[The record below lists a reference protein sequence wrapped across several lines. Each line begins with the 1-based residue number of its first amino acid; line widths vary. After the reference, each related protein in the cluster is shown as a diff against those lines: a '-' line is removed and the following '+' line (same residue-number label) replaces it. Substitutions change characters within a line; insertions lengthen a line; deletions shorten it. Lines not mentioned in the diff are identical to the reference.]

1 MLKEM
6 LQCSTTHNNTSVKSL
21 FPTKVTRLP
30 INSLSTF
37 NDTEPRISNRY
48 KTGVNVVYSP
58 STNVLPTMLN
68 IYLDG
73 NGYNHDDLTH
83 IRLSHIRL
91 GRSWPSLIGSRITQL
106 DTETLLLL
114 VENNIFQMWEW
125 KGVVWGKWGEMS
137 ERKTQNTGNS

>member
-1 MLKEM
+1 M
-6 LQCSTTHNNTSVKSL
+6 LQCLTHNNTSVKSL

-83 IRLSHIRL
+83 IRLSHIRSAIFN
-91 GRSWPSLIGSRITQL
+91 RIKDYTIGH
-106 DTETLLLL
+106 
-114 VENNIFQMWEW
+114 
-125 KGVVWGKWGEMS
+125 
-137 ERKTQNTGNS
+137 